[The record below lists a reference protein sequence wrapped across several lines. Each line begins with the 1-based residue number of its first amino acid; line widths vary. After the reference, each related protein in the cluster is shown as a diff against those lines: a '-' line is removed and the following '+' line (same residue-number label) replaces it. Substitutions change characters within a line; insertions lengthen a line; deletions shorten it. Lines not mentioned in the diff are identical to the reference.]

1 MESLANVLS
10 QFHSWPLIT
19 TPPTQNTHTPRF
31 LFTLLV
37 LNLSSIKTGST
48 SPGHFDHAVMA
59 LVETPNRDAKG
70 TPCRHRV
77 GRSWGVKQ
85 GDMEEVYM
93 NIGRYVTTNQPFWTT
108 RPKKTMHMC
117 VYYICTGACFPKDQI
132 VLCKMRNLS
141 RIVSLMTNSSSK
153 SLKLS
158 QSVEWCKKKH
168 AVEIGVYCLC
178 NPSNYNH

>member
-19 TPPTQNTHTPRF
+19 TPPTQNTHMPRF

-77 GRSWGVKQ
+77 GRSWSVEQ

-93 NIGRYVTTNQPFWTT
+93 NNHSGQLVLRKQCI
-108 RPKKTMHMC
+108 C
-117 VYYICTGACFPKDQI
+117 VYTTYVYWSMFSQDAK
-132 VLCKMRNLS
+132 L
-141 RIVSLMTNSSSK
+141 VSNCLTDDKLKFKN
-153 SLKLS
+153 LKLS

>member
-1 MESLANVLS
+1 M
-10 QFHSWPLIT
+10 
-19 TPPTQNTHTPRF
+19 PRF

-77 GRSWGVKQ
+77 GRSWSVEQ

-93 NIGRYVTTNQPFWTT
+93 NIGRNVTTNQPFWTT

-117 VYYICTGACFPKDQI
+117 VYYICILEHVFPRCETCLELSHWWQTQVQKFEAIPICRMVQEKTCRRNWCLLSMQPI
-132 VLCKMRNLS
+132 QLQSLRCQRIGLRENLQETMYFTMKYGGVLLN
-141 RIVSLMTNSSSK
+141 V
-153 SLKLS
+153 
-158 QSVEWCKKKH
+158 
-168 AVEIGVYCLC
+168 
-178 NPSNYNH
+178 P